1 MTVPRAFKAYLD
13 VEEQKR
19 KKERSEAV
27 STVPYQFISI
37 PIYFISIRTLVHVRN

>member
-19 KKERSEAV
+19 KREKRGSAQFHIN
-27 STVPYQFISI
+27 SFQFQFIS
-37 PIYFISIRTLVHVRN
+37 FQFVH